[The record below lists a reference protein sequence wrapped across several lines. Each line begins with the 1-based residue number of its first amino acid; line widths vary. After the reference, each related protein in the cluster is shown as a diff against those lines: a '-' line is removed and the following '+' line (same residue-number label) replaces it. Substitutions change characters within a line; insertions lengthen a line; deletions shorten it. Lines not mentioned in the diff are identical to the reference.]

1 MRTEKLRRHD
11 RTQLPKAVRLSWEDR
26 IGRLLEVRGK
36 GIDRSPGGPRVEV
49 SEPVPVGTFVHVQ
62 AGQHE
67 RVGSGYVRHCVRKGV
82 RHVVGAEFTQ
92 AVHWKDDPGPIP
104 TDAR

>member
-1 MRTEKLRRHD
+1 M
-11 RTQLPKAVRLSWEDR
+11 
-26 IGRLLEVRGK
+26 
-36 GIDRSPGGPRVEV
+36 EV

-62 AGQHE
+62 AEQHG

-82 RHVVGAEFTQ
+82 RYVVGVEFTQ
-92 AVHWKDDPGPIP
+92 AAHWKDDPGPRP